1 MDSMNSVRKESDSGD
16 FRNSRPISDYSG
28 SEFEQQLNVK
38 KRDVKP
44 MRHMQQ
50 RPLTRYL
57 PIKSESLNLRQHI
70 ESAGHQVDLCPH
82 VSIDAT
88 SCRGI
93 LHKLGGKFHHW
104 NKRWFVF
111 DRTKRTLMYFA
122 DKSEKKQ
129 RGGTYFQ
136 AIEEV
141 YVDHLNSV
149 KSPNPHVTFVIKT
162 HERTYYLMAPTAEA
176 MRIWV
181 DVIFTG
187 AEGYQEF
194 EHGS

>member
-1 MDSMNSVRKESDSGD
+1 MFQMRKESDAGD

-28 SEFEQQLNVK
+28 SEYEQSVNVK
-38 KRDVKP
+38 KREAKP
-44 MRHMQQ
+44 MRHIQVKHFLFLTSSALKRDFILSPKSFFLHPVINFIYFFKFQQ

-82 VSIDAT
+82 ISIDAT
-88 SCRGI
+88 SCRGV

-111 DRTKRTLMYFA
+111 DRTRRTLMYFA

-136 AIEEV
+136 VSLI
-141 YVDHLNSV
+141 Y
-149 KSPNPHVTFVIKT
+149 I
-162 HERTYYLMAPTAEA
+162 YMY
-176 MRIWV
+176 I
-181 DVIFTG
+181 
-187 AEGYQEF
+187 
-194 EHGS
+194 